1 MAFLDNTGDII
12 LDAVLTDI
20 GRKKLADGDGSF
32 KITHFSL
39 GDDEINYALYDTN
52 LSTARRDLEIL
63 QTPILEAPT
72 DSSAAS
78 KYRLLTL
85 ENNDLLFLP
94 VARLNTKT
102 GGGNFKGFPF
112 AIEPE
117 NNNDV
122 NQFVVVA
129 NQETADAYIGT
140 NATGL
145 KQFPDGFIDGTN
157 GNLAKDNRIIID
169 QGLDTTQQS
178 YLNPLPIDLEETAYA
193 VSVDNRILTLIDR
206 DGRDLTYN
214 YVDTNNIATYLVSG
228 ELAGFGPSPGGSGR
242 SPGDSPIDGP
252 RGRRFA
258 CGIRPSIDVTT
269 PTRLYSQLGSS
280 TTGYGTKSL
289 SVDFIV
295 TTVRFTGLNLGITL
309 DFQVKVIRKN
319 N

>member
-178 YLNPLPIDLEETAYA
+178 
-193 VSVDNRILTLIDR
+193 
-206 DGRDLTYN
+206 
-214 YVDTNNIATYLVSG
+214 G